1 MLVRATSVV
10 ASLLQ
15 VRRLNPLTFGAVSR
29 LGFQRRLCV
38 YPLKEVLRVTGL
50 RTGNCAHLLPL
61 YGAWSATVMSFTSL
75 RGLPAALFAASL
87 AIEGAAEPYVVRSY
101 ATDGARGSAEA
112 LATCMRALVVLALQT
127 VDAETSAVVGDL
139 AFSCVWWWY
148 FYSWPAPDTESTYS
162 NVRPETLWM
171 LAGQKL
177 LTQETTSLI
186 AMWLYPADVLG
197 IWGFVCAL
205 GGVPVRTLFATLE
218 DSATASIHMD
228 PDKSGA
234 SAQRWVSLE
243 GSLGILGVVVGAA
256 VAPSLIRLLFGDKW
270 EVAALSLQLYCV
282 VLAVMSV
289 AGSLDIRPTIVA
301 DDSWLA
307 SKIRAQRVTLG
318 VVVIVL
324 LAGRPH
330 VYSLALAELLSHLS
344 TALVAFP
351 AAGVRLPLRLWGTAA
366 MTAGPLWYGY
376 VSGIPDIALLGLA
389 VLTAVAYWQIVWKAL
404 RLECYPHV
412 I

>member
-1 MLVRATSVV
+1 MTSVL

-15 VRRLNPLTFGAVSR
+15 VRRLNPATFGAVSR

-50 RTGNCAHLLPL
+50 RTGRCVHLLPL
-61 YGAWSATVMSFTSL
+61 YGAWSAIVMSFTSL

-87 AIEGAAEPYVVRSY
+87 AVEGAAEPYVVRSY
-101 ATDGARGSAEA
+101 ATDSARGSAEA
-112 LATCMRALVVLALQT
+112 LATCLRALVVLALQS

-139 AFSCVWWWY
+139 VFACVWWWY
-148 FYSWPAPDTESTYS
+148 FYSLPASDTETRDSD
-162 NVRPETLWM
+162 VRPKTLWM
-171 LAGQKL
+171 VAGQKL
-177 LTQETTSLI
+177 LTQESTSLI
-186 AMWLYPADVLG
+186 AVWLYPTDVLG

-205 GGVPVRTLFATLE
+205 GGLPVRTLFATLE
-218 DSATASIHMD
+218 DSATVSIHTV
-228 PDKSGA
+228 PEKSIA
-234 SAQRWVSLE
+234 SAQRYLTLE
-243 GSLGILGVVVGAA
+243 GSIGLLGMVVGAA

-270 EVAALSLQLYCV
+270 EVAAPSLQLYCV
-282 VLAVMSV
+282 VLAVMSI

-318 VVVIVL
+318 VVGCVM

-330 VYSLALAELLSHLS
+330 IYSLALAELLTHLS
-344 TALVAFP
+344 TALVAFS
-351 AAGVRLPLRLWGTAA
+351 AAGVRLPLRLWCAVA

-376 VSGIPDIALLGLA
+376 ISKIPDVALLGLA
-389 VLTAVAYWQIVWKAL
+389 FLTAVVCWWIVWNSL
-404 RLECYPHV
+404 P
-412 I
+412 